1 MYRGWPQVTN
11 HIKDL
16 LLVKLV
22 GEIEIHEG
30 HFRGVSVLHTVD
42 CEDMKTTLLHSR
54 REAS

>member
-1 MYRGWPQVTN
+1 MTN

-22 GEIEIHEG
+22 GEIKIHEG